1 MAKVQGEGDYASARR
16 YNSETRKFVKSKGK
30 AATRAPGGG
39 VDRAALRKARS
50 KARDDGTC
58 PTCGNYRAVCSPM
71 GRPCC
76 FIREKDAHG
85 KPRIRAVEPPG

>member
-16 YNSETRKFVKSKGK
+16 YNSRTRKFVKAKGA

-50 KARDDGTC
+50 KARDGGQDARDAKLMAKTEK
-58 PTCGNYRAVCSPM
+58 
-71 GRPCC
+71 GRP
-76 FIREKDAHG
+76 
-85 KPRIRAVEPPG
+85 PRRSH